1 MARRPLSLLLALG
14 MMTAG
19 IVVSASTSTAGTPP
33 TPRNLPSRIEA
44 LADYVAQ
51 SSCGPTVR
59 PGSAALG
66 KLLVSTYHGTS
77 FGSAYGCGSDGTVS
91 EHYEGRAVDWMASVR
106 NRTQAAQAHS
116 FLTWLFKKDAAGH
129 RYANARR
136 LGVMYIVFNN
146 RIWGGWDGSWHPHSS
161 CATHP
166 EKSWDSTC
174 HRNHM
179 HISLSWE
186 GAMKRTSFW
195 THRVAAPD
203 YGPCRARDLNWAA
216 PYKKANP
223 RPCPDYARVH
233 APAGASATM
242 RALVTYSGAVVHY
255 GSTGPAVAAVQRAV
269 GVNASGRFFGATR
282 AAVRS
287 WQKHHHLAVT
297 GVADATTWRSLLR
310 AFGHAKKAA
319 PAPTA
324 KKTAPGKLPN
334 VHLAY
339 GSTGSR
345 VVALQRRLKVQPVS
359 GWFGPITRAA
369 VVRFQR
375 AHHLTPSGVVGGRM
389 WLALGFH

>member
-1 MARRPLSLLLALG
+1 MARRTLSLLVALSLLVG
-14 MMTAG
+14 G
-19 IVVSASTSTAGTPP
+19 SVVSASTSAARTPP

-51 SSCGPTVR
+51 TSCDPRTK

-77 FGSAYGCGSDGTVS
+77 WASAYACATDGTVS

-116 FLTWLFKKDAAGH
+116 FLTWLFKTDAAGH
-129 RYANARR
+129 RFANARR

-146 RIWGGWDGSWHPHSS
+146 RIWGGWDGSWHPHSN

-166 EKSWDSTC
+166 EKSADSNC

-195 THRVAAPD
+195 TGKVAAPD

-223 RPCPDYARVH
+223 HRCPDYRQVH
-233 APAGASATM
+233 APAGASATL
-242 RALVTYSGAVVHY
+242 RALVTYSGAVVRY

-269 GVNASGRFFGATR
+269 GVSASGSFLGKTR

-287 WQKHHHLAVT
+287 WQKRHHLAVT
-297 GVADATTWRSLLR
+297 GVVSATTWRALLR
-310 AFGHAKKAA
+310 AFGHAKKTA
-319 PAPTA
+319 PPTT
-324 KKTAPGKLPN
+324 KKTAPGKVPN

-339 GSTGSR
+339 GSTGAR
-345 VVALQRRLKVQPVS
+345 VVAVQRRLKVQPVS

-369 VVRFQR
+369 VARFQR
-375 AHHLTPSGVVGGRM
+375 AHHLRPTGAVGGRT

>member
-1 MARRPLSLLLALG
+1 MARRPLSLLVALSLLI
-14 MMTAG
+14 AG
-19 IVVSASTSTAGTPP
+19 TVVSASTSAARTPP
-33 TPRNLPSRIEA
+33 TPRHLPARIEA
-44 LADYVAQ
+44 LADYVPQ
-51 SSCGPTVR
+51 TSCDARTK

-66 KLLVSTYHGTS
+66 RLLVSTYHGTS
-77 FGSAYGCGSDGTVS
+77 FASAYGCGSDGTVS

-116 FLTWLFKKDAAGH
+116 LLTWLFKRDAAGH
-129 RYANARR
+129 RFANARR

-146 RIWGGWDGSWHPHSS
+146 RIWGGWDGSWHPHSN

-166 EKSWDSTC
+166 ERSSDSNC

-195 THRVAAPD
+195 TGKVAAPD

-223 RPCPDYARVH
+223 RGCLDYRQVR

-242 RALVTYSGAVVHY
+242 RALVTYSGAVVRY
-255 GSTGPAVAAVQRAV
+255 GSTGPAVAAVQRALHV
-269 GVNASGRFFGATR
+269 TATGNFLTKTR

-287 WQKHHHLAVT
+287 WQRRHHLTVT
-297 GVADATTWRSLLR
+297 GVVNATTWRALLR
-310 AFGHAKKAA
+310 AFGHAK
-319 PAPTA
+319 PTA
-324 KKTAPGKLPN
+324 KKTAPRKFPN

-339 GSTGSR
+339 GSTGAR
-345 VVALQRRLKVQPVS
+345 VMAVQRRLHVQPVS

-369 VVRFQR
+369 VMRFQR
-375 AHHLTPSGVVGGRM
+375 AHQIRPSGVVGGRT